1 MRRILPL
8 LAALAAAPAA
18 AAAEPLFWGV
28 QAERLEYRF
37 GEDADLLEW
46 DVDAFAGTDELRAV
60 WRSKAEYA
68 TADDAFEALENQLR
82 LETPVSEFF
91 NLAAGVSVSTPAGP
105 DRVYGVVGLHGLSPQ
120 WFEIDADLFLSD
132 RPFARLDMEYE
143 ALITNRL
150 ILVPS
155 VEVDLPLRDDAGIGA
170 GAWAPTVEVGA
181 RLGYDLVGRTVS
193 PYVGVHYERAF
204 GESGDLRRADG
215 EARDALYLVLGAR
228 MMF

>member
-1 MRRILPL
+1 MRRILTL
-8 LAALAAAPAA
+8 TAVLAAAP

-37 GEDADLLEW
+37 GEDSDILEW
-46 DVDAFAGTDELRAV
+46 DFDAFAGTDELRAV

-68 TADDAFEALENQLR
+68 TAEDAFEALENQLR
-82 LETPVSEFF
+82 LERPISDFF
-91 NLAAGVSVSTPAGP
+91 NLAAGVRVSTPTGP
-105 DRVYGVVGLHGLSPQ
+105 DRVHAVVGLHGLSPQ
-120 WFEIDADLFLSD
+120 WFEIDADLFLAD

-150 ILVPS
+150 ILVPG
-155 VEVDLPLRDDAGIGA
+155 VEIDLPLADDEPVGHGA
-170 GAWAPTVEVGA
+170 FAPTVEVGA
-181 RLGYDLVGRTVS
+181 RLGYDLVDRAVS

-215 EARDALYLVLGAR
+215 EARDALHLVVGAR

>member
-8 LAALAAAPAA
+8 TAALAAAPAA
-18 AAAEPLFWGV
+18 AEPLFRGV

-37 GEDADLLEW
+37 GEESDVLEW
-46 DVDAFAGTDELRAV
+46 DFDAFAGTDELLAV

-68 TADDAFEALENQLR
+68 TAEDAFEALENQLR
-82 LETPVSEFF
+82 LETPVSDFF
-91 NLAAGVSVSTPAGP
+91 NLAAGVSVGTPAGP
-105 DRVYGVVGLHGLSPQ
+105 DRVHGVVGLHGLSPQ

-150 ILVPS
+150 ILVPG
-155 VEVDLPLRDDAGIGA
+155 VEIDLPLRDDAAVGR
-170 GAWAPTVEVGA
+170 GAWAPTMEVGA
-181 RLGYDLVGRTVS
+181 RLGYDLVDRTVS
-193 PYVGVHYERAF
+193 PYIGVHYERAF

-215 EARDALYLVLGAR
+215 EARDALHLVLGAR